1 MFFGECGGGHRA
13 PRLHDCVQMDRSKA
27 RRRTPAIA
35 CSKRLQ
41 HPEIVAKIL
50 KTRGRLISHVPRHF
64 RRTSLLKQLI
74 FALAITCQSTAVLA
88 LPCEGS
94 RLVVAVAGWSVKSPA
109 PGSYR
114 ITVDLQGQA
123 EPMKN
128 ANGRIFF
135 IDRGGDVI
143 SSTKIARHLQI
154 NPGSWTKQTTKSN
167 NARWGRLIG
176 MNHSDVS
183 VSTCVH
189 SVSFEDGTAQ
199 AF

>member
-1 MFFGECGGGHRA
+1 M
-13 PRLHDCVQMDRSKA
+13 
-27 RRRTPAIA
+27 T
-35 CSKRLQ
+35 
-41 HPEIVAKIL
+41 
-50 KTRGRLISHVPRHF
+50 
-64 RRTSLLKQLI
+64 KQLI
-74 FALAITCQSTAVLA
+74 FAFAIAFQSTAALA

-94 RLVVAVAGWSVKSPA
+94 RLAVTAPSWSVTSPA

-123 EPMKN
+123 EPMKS
-128 ANGRIFF
+128 AVGRIYF
-135 IDRGGDVI
+135 IDRRGGVI
-143 SSTKIARHLQI
+143 SSTKIDRHLQI

-167 NARWGRLIG
+167 NARWGQLIG

-189 SVSFEDGTAQ
+189 SASFEDGTTQ